1 MKIYRRIVGLALAGV
16 LASTTGGFG
25 YADPPRANPFTG
37 DAPSRPMGP
46 VSGNIVS
53 VDYGRNQLTVA
64 SHGHNVV
71 VIVLPSTAIY
81 RGEKYASLTD
91 LQAGMHVDISVNQV
105 DGNVIAQIIRIR

>member
-1 MKIYRRIVGLALAGV
+1 MKIYRMVVGLILAVVLAGTAGG
-16 LASTTGGFG
+16 LA
-25 YADPPRANPFTG
+25 YADQNRSNPFTG
-37 DAPSRPMGP
+37 DAPSHPLGP
-46 VSGNIVS
+46 VSGNVVS

-64 SHGHNVV
+64 SHGRNIV

-81 RGEKYASLTD
+81 RGEKYAGLTD

>member
-1 MKIYRRIVGLALAGV
+1 MKIFRTILGLVLAGV
-16 LASTTGGFG
+16 LAGTTGGLA
-25 YADPPRANPFTG
+25 YADQSRANPFTG
-37 DAPSRPMGP
+37 DAPSHPLGP

-81 RGEKYASLTD
+81 RCDKYATLTD

>member
-1 MKIYRRIVGLALAGV
+1 MKVFRMVLGVVLAGV
-16 LASTTGGFG
+16 LAGTTGSFA
-25 YADPPRANPFTG
+25 YADQGRSNPFTG
-37 DAPSRPMGP
+37 DAPSHPMGP
-46 VSGNIVS
+46 VSGNVLS

-64 SHGHNVV
+64 SHGRAIV

-81 RGEKYASLTD
+81 RGERYATLTD